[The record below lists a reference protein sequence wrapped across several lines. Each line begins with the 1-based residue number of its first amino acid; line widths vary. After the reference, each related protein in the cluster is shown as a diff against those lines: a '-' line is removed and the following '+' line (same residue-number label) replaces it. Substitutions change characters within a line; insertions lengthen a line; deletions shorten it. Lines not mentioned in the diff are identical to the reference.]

1 MPSRHYQSEESMKKI
16 EIAAIGEVRADDAR
30 GYYALE
36 IGVPYR
42 EGLGGL
48 PEFGRIQVLWWAHAL
63 DEHRMR
69 ATLSCEL
76 PYAKG
81 TRAGV
86 FACRAEYRPNP
97 IDLTSCGL
105 LEVRQKEG
113 IVVLDYIDA
122 FDGTPILDIK
132 PYIPV
137 CDRAR
142 AIKVPSWFRSWPEWI
157 EDGAA
162 FFSQAEAPRTR

>member
-1 MPSRHYQSEESMKKI
+1 MKKI
-16 EIAAIGEVRADDAR
+16 EIAAIGEARANDAK

-36 IGVPYR
+36 IAAPYR
-42 EGLGGL
+42 EGLASL
-48 PEFGRIQVLWWAHAL
+48 SEFGRIQVLWWAHAL
-63 DEHRMR
+63 ESAKMR
-69 ATLSCEL
+69 GTLSCEL
-76 PYAKG
+76 PYAPG
-81 TRAGV
+81 TKAGV

-97 IDLTSCGL
+97 IDLTSCGVI
-105 LEVRQKEG
+105 EVKEKEG

-142 AIKVPSWFRSWPEWI
+142 DLKVPAWFRDWPEWI
-157 EDGAA
+157 EEGAA
-162 FFSQAEAPRTR
+162 FFAQADAPRTR